1 MAAFQ
6 ASGITRRSLFGVAA
20 AAALAVAGLFFLFY
34 DNHTARAKGAEIR
47 PGNAVTVGLSPS
59 SPTATR
65 SA

>member
-20 AAALAVAGLFFLFY
+20 AAALAVAGLFFLFD
-34 DNHTARAKGAEIR
+34 DNQTDRAKGDEIR
-47 PGNAVTVGLSPS
+47 PGNAVTVELQTA
-59 SPTATR
+59 SPTAKR